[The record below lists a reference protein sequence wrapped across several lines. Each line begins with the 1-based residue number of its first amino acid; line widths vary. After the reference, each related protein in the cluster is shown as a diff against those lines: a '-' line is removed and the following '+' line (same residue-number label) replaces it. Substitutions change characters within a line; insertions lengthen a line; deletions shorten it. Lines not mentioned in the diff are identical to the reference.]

1 MDVIGNES
9 KYRTGM
15 KLLVDAHCFDYATS
29 EGINTY
35 IKGLYGALTR
45 IASDIDFY
53 FAAQKIDKV
62 ELLFGHVANVHYI
75 QLTATNKIKRLLT
88 EFPCIIQRYGI
99 DYAHFQYTS
108 PLIKNCKTI
117 ITLHDIL
124 FKDYPQM
131 FPLGYRL
138 TKGILFGLSARR
150 ADLLFTVSDYSRSR
164 IALHYGIDKNK
175 IYVTPNAVSED
186 FFHIDANQAHAFVK
200 RKGVRKYI
208 LYVSRIEPR
217 KNQIALLRAFHDLRL
232 VEKGY
237 DLVFIGRKT
246 LPVPD
251 FDELLASLP
260 KEEKQHIH
268 IYNQVS
274 YEELK
279 LWYKAASLFVYPALA
294 EGFGIPPIEAGAAGV
309 PCVCS
314 NLTAMSDFTFFENNL
329 VDVTNSET
337 LKSAIVANLSS
348 LSIDTNKICSAI
360 HSKYNWQSI
369 AENFYMQLRSA
380 RI

>member
-1 MDVIGNES
+1 
-9 KYRTGM
+9 M

-62 ELLFGHVANVHYI
+62 EQLFGHVANVHYI

-88 EFPCIIQRYGI
+88 EFPSIIQRYGI

-138 TKGILFGLSARR
+138 TKGILFELSARR

-200 RKGVRKYI
+200 RKSVREYI

-260 KEEKQHIH
+260 EEEKEHIH

-279 LWYKAASLFVYPALA
+279 LWYKAAALFVYPALA

-314 NLTAMSDFTFFENNL
+314 NLTAMGDFTFFENNL
-329 VDVTNSET
+329 VDVTNSEV

-348 LSIDTNKICSAI
+348 SSIDTNKICSAI
-360 HSKYNWQSI
+360 HSKYNWKSI